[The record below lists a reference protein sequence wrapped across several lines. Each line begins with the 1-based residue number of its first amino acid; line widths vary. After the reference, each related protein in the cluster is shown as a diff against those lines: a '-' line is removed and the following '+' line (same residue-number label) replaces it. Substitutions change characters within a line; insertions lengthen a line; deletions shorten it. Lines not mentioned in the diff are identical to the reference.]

1 MPLADSSP
9 APDTKSRASTPTH
22 DAVAP
27 AKPAAAVPVK
37 PVTDKP
43 VTSKPRAGK
52 LPGQPQAEPEASKP
66 VTAKPEAGKPGT
78 PQPVITE
85 PGTAG
90 PDVAR
95 RRPEAAAI
103 AALANQPLVTSKP
116 AATSSR
122 TAVSTPTAGA
132 SSPVTATAGAPRTAR
147 SKAATPVD
155 VPAAA
160 GTVAPPT
167 YAAPADD
174 DRFWS
179 TDRVDDPEA
188 RSRRRRLAFVAAAV
202 ILAGL
207 GNGYAITHSR
217 GSGDDAQV
225 LGERLSNPPA
235 ATPPQASTANAT
247 VDASGQIRVTET
259 RVWSDAV
266 PATIDVEQP
275 NLQGLAGIPDDVLVA
290 VGLPSATLDGQA
302 LAVSAA
308 DNGAWRLTVPDGV
321 GPGAVVIDYPLTGVL
336 HNDPASAPG
345 RALAVVALPP
355 LASTADV
362 PRQVTLPAKGVLNV
376 SCPTPDNGPITLCA
390 TREDATWVVTLPLGG
405 SVVLAQL
412 DQTG

>member
-43 VTSKPRAGK
+43 VTSKPATAK
-52 LPGQPQAEPEASKP
+52 PEA
-66 VTAKPEAGKPGT
+66 AKPEAGKPEAGKPVT
-78 PQPVITE
+78 PQPVVTE
-85 PGTAG
+85 PGTAW
-90 PDVAR
+90 PDVAG

-116 AATSSR
+116 AATTAR

-376 SCPTPDNGPITLCA
+376 SCPTPDNGPVTLCA